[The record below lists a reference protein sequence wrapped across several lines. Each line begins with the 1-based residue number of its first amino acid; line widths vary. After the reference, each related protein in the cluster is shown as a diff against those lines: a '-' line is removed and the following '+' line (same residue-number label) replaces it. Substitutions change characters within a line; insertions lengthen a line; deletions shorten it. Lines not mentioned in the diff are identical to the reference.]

1 MDFELRRLDLEDT
14 RDLDAGSA
22 YLREW
27 IERVDISRDPP
38 MPEQLG
44 DRPKD
49 LWRPLIAIA
58 DASGGDWGERAR
70 AAALA
75 LTGSD
80 LEQDLGVVL
89 LDHIRVVFDRLA
101 VDRIP
106 SKILV
111 AELLALDI
119 ADGLWQECPRE
130 GGPPRKLTDRMLAAM
145 LRPFSI
151 APRTMWPLLRQPG
164 DQGSRGYLRRAVRGC
179 LGGLLRRGAGN
190 ATPRQM
196 LRLVVRPRY
205 GLTVTP
211 SQCRSDRARRI
222 RGCDSVADRGCWS
235 EARAVA
241 GSARPRYHDGP
252 GRPPN
257 R

>member
-58 DASGGDWGERAR
+58 DASGEDWGERAR
-70 AAALA
+70 VAALA
-75 LTGSD
+75 VTGSD
-80 LEQDLGVVL
+80 QEQDIGVVL

-119 ADGLWQECPRE
+119 ADGLYQECPRE
-130 GGPPRKLTDRMLAAM
+130 GGPPRKLTDRMLATM
-145 LRPFSI
+145 LRPFGI
-151 APRTMWPLLRQPG
+151 IPRTVWPLRRQLG
-164 DQGSRGYLRRAVRGC
+164 DKGPRGYLSEQFEDAWASYCGGGDSNAAPRREV
-179 LGGLLRRGAGN
+179 
-190 ATPRQM
+190 
-196 LRLVVRPRY
+196 LRLV
-205 GLTVTP
+205 
-211 SQCRSDRARRI
+211 SDR
-222 RGCDSVADRGCWS
+222 DV
-235 EARAVA
+235 
-241 GSARPRYHDGP
+241 
-252 GRPPN
+252 N
-257 R
+257 

>member
-1 MDFELRRLDLEDT
+1 MDFELRRLDPEDT
-14 RDLDAGSA
+14 RDLDAVSA
-22 YLREW
+22 YLRDW
-27 IERVDISRDPP
+27 IERAEISRDPP

-70 AAALA
+70 EAALA

-80 LEQDLGVVL
+80 QEQDIGVVL

-106 SKILV
+106 SKTLV

-119 ADGLWQECPRE
+119 ADGLWMECPRE

-145 LRPFSI
+145 LRPFGI
-151 APRTMWPLLRQPG
+151 TPRTVWPLRRQADTLGRPASYLGSG
-164 DQGSRGYLRRAVRGC
+164 D
-179 LGGLLRRGAGN
+179 GN
-190 ATPRQM
+190 AGGEYADEYAPDDTCHF
-196 LRLVVRPRY
+196 RP
-205 GLTVTP
+205 
-211 SQCRSDRARRI
+211 A
-222 RGCDSVADRGCWS
+222 
-235 EARAVA
+235 
-241 GSARPRYHDGP
+241 
-252 GRPPN
+252 
-257 R
+257 